1 MKPTNVV
8 SMDFNSSKAMEEF
21 IEMYERDAPS
31 LYPEAELLV
40 LVVTDEASLIA
51 IAAYPTEEDRLTASK
66 TAQKRVKGHF
76 APLFKESFR
85 LLGDMVVQHRPNAKS
100 ENFFAF
106 SRHRLTFLAGS
117 WLATIW
123 QVHSPPKCMRRS
135 ILLAF
140 YV

>member
-31 LYPEAELLV
+31 LYPESQLLV
-40 LVVTDEASLIA
+40 LVMTNEASLIA
-51 IAAYPTEEDRLTASK
+51 IAAYTTEEDRLAASK
-66 TAQKRVKGHF
+66 TAQERIKGHF

-100 ENFFAF
+100 
-106 SRHRLTFLAGS
+106 
-117 WLATIW
+117 
-123 QVHSPPKCMRRS
+123 
-135 ILLAF
+135 
-140 YV
+140 